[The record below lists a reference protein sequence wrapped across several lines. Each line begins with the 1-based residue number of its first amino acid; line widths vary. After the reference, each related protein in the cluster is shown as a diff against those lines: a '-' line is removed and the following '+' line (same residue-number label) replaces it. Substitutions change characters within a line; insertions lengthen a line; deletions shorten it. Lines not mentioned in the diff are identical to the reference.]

1 MAQPRYTFDP
11 VTQTYTRIDTDAPVQ
26 PVRGLGPLYD
36 AGGGDAVAG
45 PTGPGPSMT
54 DPGMA
59 EMGVG
64 LQNFGQ
70 HVNQMSPLGMI
81 ASPGLAVTSAISG
94 AIGNAMMGSQVS
106 PVANPTAPVE
116 TAIAPNAIAGLA
128 EMTED
133 TDQDGTPDSE
143 DAAPEGGVGVG
154 PAVADN
160 ASVAAVADSVAA
172 AVADANAAA
181 GNTSSDTSSGGGG
194 GGGDATAGVGSEAGH
209 AADGNNSGGGGG
221 GGDPDGNGTGEGG
234 GWAAG
239 GLASARKTENM
250 GRGNDTMLVHM
261 TPNEVRGLQAIA
273 MAHGGSLTINPKTGL
288 VEAGFLD
295 SILPMVAG
303 AALAATGVGAPM
315 AALMVGG
322 GTALFTG
329 SLEKGLMA
337 GLGAFGG
344 AGIGAGLASAGAT
357 APAVTGTTQGLA
369 AQGAAGA
376 QAAQAAATPSAFQAA
391 ASNIDPAL
399 LETMSAQQ
407 VASTMPAAS
416 QLQLAGQGAQ
426 NLMTEGGRNAFA
438 AGVKEATGLGVK
450 PILGAAAAPV
460 LGSMFSAEEKREP
473 GKKPQEYIR
482 PYSYDMKPEAEV
494 NPDFAYRTG
503 KPGESTAEQRYFTP
517 TFTPMGVFKAGT
529 EPGGS
534 FYGAPTKEQ
543 YALYSGPRTT
553 GLALAAG
560 GIAKG
565 GLKDGA
571 FIVSADVV
579 SHLGNGSN
587 DAGQKLLAR
596 GLGARPIKG
605 KGDGMSD
612 SIPTSIEGKQPARV
626 ADGEAYIPPEVVK
639 KVGAKRLYS
648 MMDKIRHARTG
659 TKQQAPQVD
668 ARKFI
673 PA

>member
-1 MAQPRYTFDP
+1 
-11 VTQTYTRIDTDAPVQ
+11 
-26 PVRGLGPLYD
+26 
-36 AGGGDAVAG
+36 
-45 PTGPGPSMT
+45 MT
-54 DPGMA
+54 DPGVA
-59 EMGVG
+59 EGMVG
-64 LQNFGQ
+64 LQNISLDLQSIPSLTTQVMGG
-70 HVNQMSPLGMI
+70 LGMGI
-81 ASPGLAVTSAISG
+81 A
-94 AIGNAMMGSQVS
+94 NAFGMATPS

-116 TAIAPNAIAGLA
+116 TAIAPDPTFGLA
-128 EMTED
+128 AMNAQVAAEQEAQQNQTQVANTAEAVAESVAV
-133 TDQDGTPDSE
+133 SE
-143 DAAPEGGVGVG
+143 AADAAQD
-154 PAVADN
+154 A
-160 ASVAAVADSVAA
+160 
-172 AVADANAAA
+172 ANAADAAAA
-181 GNTSSDTSSGGGG
+181 GGGDSAGGGG
-194 GGGDATAGVGSEAGH
+194 GTAGVGSEAGH
-209 AADGNNSGGGGG
+209 AADGNNGGGG

-295 SILPMVAG
+295 SILPVVAG

-322 GTALFTG
+322 GATLMTG
-329 SLEKGLMA
+329 SLQKGLMA

-357 APAVTGTTQGLA
+357 APAVTGTQAGLS
-369 AQGAAGA
+369 GAGE
-376 QAAQAAATPSAFQAA
+376 AFQAA
-391 ASNIDPAL
+391 QSNLGPAA
-399 LETMSAQQ
+399 EAMSAQQ
-407 VASTMPAAS
+407 VASTMPAAA
-416 QLQLAGQGAQ
+416 QAQLAGQGAR
-426 NLMTEGGRNAFA
+426 NLLTEGGRQAFS

-450 PILGAAAAPV
+450 PILGAVAAPV
-460 LGSMFSAEEKREP
+460 VGSMFSAEEEQKP
-473 GKKPQEYIR
+473 GGASQSYTR
-482 PYSYDMKPEAEV
+482 PYSFDLKTEADINPE
-494 NPDFAYRTG
+494 FKYRTG

-517 TFTPMGVFKAGT
+517 TFKGMGVYKSGT
-529 EPGGS
+529 EPGPS
-534 FYGAPTKEQ
+534 FYGTPTADQ
-543 YALYSGPRTT
+543 YALYSGPKST
-553 GLALAAG
+553 GLALANGGVANFDDEPGYDDDSMSQGGLTAMAAG
-560 GIAKG
+560 GIARG

-639 KVGAKRLYS
+639 KVGAKRLYA

-668 ARKFI
+668 PRKFI